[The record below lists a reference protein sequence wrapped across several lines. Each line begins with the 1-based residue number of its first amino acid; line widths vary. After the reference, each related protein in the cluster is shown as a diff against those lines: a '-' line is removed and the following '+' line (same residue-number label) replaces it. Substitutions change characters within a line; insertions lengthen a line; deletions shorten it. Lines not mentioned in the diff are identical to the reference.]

1 MEFLRRFS
9 FGGCLADDMGVGKT
23 AQVLAMLE
31 TRRALRESGVAIGP
45 SLVVVP
51 RSLVFNW
58 MQESERFTPLLRV
71 LDYTGAL
78 DTRERI
84 LAAAV
89 RRIASEGIDGVR
101 IARIAM
107 DAGVSSSLVHYHFDT
122 REELL
127 AEALAWS
134 YEHVGTQRAE
144 IEQDADATHAQRL
157 GGSSTSA
164 CRSPPSSTRTGRVDG
179 AVATGGPPSGAAAG
193 GRRAVR
199 ADARLV
205 RRRDRR
211 RGRRRRVRAV
221 RPRRGRGPHL
231 VPVRRTRVRH
241 VIGDQT
247 ITLQVA
253 RDLVTDS
260 LARDLGIEQH
270 QLDTMVS
277 VP

>member
-1 MEFLRRFS
+1 MTS
-9 FGGCLADDMGVGKT
+9 
-23 AQVLAMLE
+23 
-31 TRRALRESGVAIGP
+31 SVA
-45 SLVVVP
+45 
-51 RSLVFNW
+51 
-58 MQESERFTPLLRV
+58 
-71 LDYTGAL
+71 GA

-107 DAGVSSSLVHYHFDT
+107 DAGVSASLVHYHFDT

-127 AEALAWS
+127 AQALAWS

-157 GGSSTSA
+157 G
-164 CRSPPSSTRTGRVDG
+164 RIVDQCLPLTPELREDW
-179 AVATGGPPSGAAAG
+179 VVWMELWL
-193 GRRAVR
+193 RAVR
-199 ADARLV
+199 HPELQPVAEELYARLHDWFADEIAAGIADAEFASCEAAEV
-205 RRRDRR
+205 ADRTLSLCD
-211 RGRRRRVRAV
+211 GL
-221 RPRRGRGPHL
+221 G
-231 VPVRRTRVRH
+231 VRH
-241 VIGDQT
+241 VIGDRT
-247 ITLQVA
+247 ITLEVA
-253 RDLVTDS
+253 RSIVTAS

>member
-1 MEFLRRFS
+1 M
-9 FGGCLADDMGVGKT
+9 T
-23 AQVLAMLE
+23 
-31 TRRALRESGVAIGP
+31 P
-45 SLVVVP
+45 SV
-51 RSLVFNW
+51 
-58 MQESERFTPLLRV
+58 
-71 LDYTGAL
+71 TGA

-127 AEALAWS
+127 AQALAWS

-144 IEQDADATHAQRL
+144 MEQDADASHAQRL
-157 GGSSTSA
+157 G
-164 CRSPPSSTRTGRVDG
+164 RIVDQCLPLTAELREDWVLWMELSLCDG
-179 AVATGGPPSGAAAG
+179 LG
-193 GRRAVR
+193 
-199 ADARLV
+199 
-205 RRRDRR
+205 
-211 RGRRRRVRAV
+211 
-221 RPRRGRGPHL
+221 
-231 VPVRRTRVRH
+231 VRH

-247 ITLQVA
+247 ITLEVA
-253 RDLVTDS
+253 RAIVTAS

>member
-1 MEFLRRFS
+1 MS
-9 FGGCLADDMGVGKT
+9 
-23 AQVLAMLE
+23 
-31 TRRALRESGVAIGP
+31 SSVA
-45 SLVVVP
+45 
-51 RSLVFNW
+51 
-58 MQESERFTPLLRV
+58 
-71 LDYTGAL
+71 GA

-107 DAGVSSSLVHYHFDT
+107 DAGVSASLVHYHFDT

-127 AEALAWS
+127 AQALAWS

-144 IEQDADATHAQRL
+144 IEQDADASHAQRL
-157 GGSSTSA
+157 G
-164 CRSPPSSTRTGRVDG
+164 RIVDQCLPLT
-179 AVATGGPPSGAAAG
+179 AELREDWVVWMELWL
-193 GRRAVR
+193 RAVR
-199 ADARLV
+199 HPELQPVAQDLYGRLHDWFADEIAAGIAAGEFAPCDAAELA
-205 RRRDRR
+205 DRTLSLCD
-211 RGRRRRVRAV
+211 GL
-221 RPRRGRGPHL
+221 G
-231 VPVRRTRVRH
+231 VRH

-247 ITLQVA
+247 ITLKVA
-253 RDLVTDS
+253 RAIVTAS